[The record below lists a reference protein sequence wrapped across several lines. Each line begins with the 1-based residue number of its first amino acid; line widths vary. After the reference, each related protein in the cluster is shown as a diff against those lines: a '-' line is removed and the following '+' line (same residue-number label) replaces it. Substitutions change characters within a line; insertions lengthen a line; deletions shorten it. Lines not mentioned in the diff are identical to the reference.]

1 MARPQKKGLGYF
13 PMDTDFL
20 SDRKIQRLIRRY
32 GCDGI
37 CTYLCVLCFI
47 YGENGYFIR
56 YDSDLC
62 FDISFKLGLDEE
74 LVQEIVCFCVQ
85 IRLFDEELLA
95 ARQILSSR
103 GVQDRFK
110 EISKSSPRTILP
122 EFDLSLKKEFSGVNN
137 AETGVS
143 MTKTPDPGA
152 LLTRNEPKTDI
163 NTHKTGVSVTKTPD
177 PGALLTGN
185 EPETDF
191 NRYETGV
198 SATKTPINGNGN
210 INRTTTT
217 KKSFFYGNKISSS
230 DEEAGR
236 RAELLRMAT
245 DATRGD
251 RNA

>member
-152 LLTRNEPKTDI
+152 LLT
-163 NTHKTGVSVTKTPD
+163 
-177 PGALLTGN
+177 GN

>member
-143 MTKTPDPGA
+143 
-152 LLTRNEPKTDI
+152 
-163 NTHKTGVSVTKTPD
+163 VTKTPD